1 MLISL
6 QKLNQEADQR
16 LTFNETIQ
24 MDSLLKEVPGLIRLE
39 PVQVKGQVVKLDSH
53 LIEADVEQSTRAAL
67 TCSRC
72 LTETEV
78 PVNVRWTERFTDV
91 EHLAGEAEE
100 REIHFVDNELDLTP
114 YVREALLLA
123 LPYAPVCREDCKGLC
138 PKCGINR
145 NAESCECQIEAI
157 DPRLAK
163 LQELLKD
170 K

>member
-6 QKLNQEADQR
+6 QKLNRETDQR
-16 LTFNETIQ
+16 LTFSETIP
-24 MDSLLKEVPGLIRLE
+24 MDSLLQEVPGLIRLE
-39 PVQVKGQVVKLDSH
+39 PVQVKAQVYKLDPH
-53 LIEADVEQSTRAAL
+53 LIEADVEQSTRATL

-72 LTETEV
+72 LTEMEI
-78 PVNVRWTERFTDV
+78 PVNVRWAEKFTDV
-91 EHLAGEAEE
+91 EHRAGETEE
-100 REIHFVDNELDLTP
+100 REIHFVDSELDLTP

-123 LPYAPVCREDCKGLC
+123 LPFAPVCREDCKGLC

-145 NAESCECQIEAI
+145 NAESCGCQIESI